1 MTMIVTVTPNGSVDT
16 VLRRIGSPDEE
27 EQQQVLPVAQTAGGK
42 GHNVARFLAAADQE
56 VIACGFM
63 GGWAG
68 REMEA
73 LLRESGVSPKLTPI
87 LGPTRR
93 YTTCLGEGLPGR
105 SLHSQGPTVTPDE
118 CWQLVADVAVA
129 SHGAAIV
136 VLSGSLPPG
145 APADLFATIIREV
158 APIPAILDTSG
169 AALAAGVAARPR
181 MVKVNASELQN
192 LLASAAI
199 GQGAVAEDRPEAWWA
214 ALRGL
219 AGSTGIAAWWVT
231 LGQYGATGLVDGE
244 PLSVGSPAVRVV
256 NTTGAGDAFLAGLLL
271 AELDGADLQT
281 AALRAAAMAA
291 AVCEGEAPE
300 PPDPARVAAL
310 MSGMMTR

>member
-1 MTMIVTVTPNGSVDT
+1 MIVTVTPNGSVDT

-73 LLRESGVSPKLTPI
+73 LLLESGVSPKLTPHRA
-87 LGPTRR
+87 TSRR

-105 SLHSQGPTVTPDE
+105 SLHSPGPTVTPARV
-118 CWQLVADVAVA
+118 L
-129 SHGAAIV
+129 AARWPTW
-136 VLSGSLPPG
+136 LWHLTAPPSSCSPE
-145 APADLFATIIREV
+145 ACRREHRRTSSRPCIREV

-169 AALAAGVAARPR
+169 AALAAGVAAKPR
-181 MVKVNASELQN
+181 MVKVNASELQKPPGIP
-192 LLASAAI
+192 AAI

-244 PLSVGSPAVRVV
+244 PRRSARRPYVR
-256 NTTGAGDAFLAGLLL
+256 
-271 AELDGADLQT
+271 
-281 AALRAAAMAA
+281 
-291 AVCEGEAPE
+291 
-300 PPDPARVAAL
+300 
-310 MSGMMTR
+310 